1 MDNFQDLYGCCGRR
15 EKTGE
20 NGGRGNGTET
30 EKNIDHH
37 SRYKTINGKEQVV
50 C

>member
-30 EKNIDHH
+30 EKILITTADT
-37 SRYKTINGKEQVV
+37 KQ
-50 C
+50 